1 MRRRITIADSRF
13 TNAAAITWRRRR
25 LVTRFDIAHCFR
37 TYTLTLPNI
46 LDCIG
51 RFDAAAEALGEALR
65 LAPKHSGYLT
75 NLGLIQQRQHKLD
88 EAEPTF
94 QAVLAKEPS

>member
-1 MRRRITIADSRF
+1 
-13 TNAAAITWRRRR
+13 
-25 LVTRFDIAHCFR
+25 VTRFDIAHCFR

-88 EAEPTF
+88 EAEQTF
-94 QAVLAKEPS
+94 GAVLANDPSYALAGLGLCNALRELGRPKKGVPGL